1 MCICDFTKTDEDSYK
16 KFIEDTLDD
25 EVIDVKIRIDK
36 EVIGYWGYRE
46 YITKYPETNTDKL
59 SPLKNSNEARSRN
72 PFVQCPEGTI
82 WYEYMQNKNFLG
94 RKDNAERNRH
104 V

>member
-1 MCICDFTKTDEDSYK
+1 MDSK
-16 KFIEDTLDD
+16 LNQKWHFF
-25 EVIDVKIRIDK
+25 
-36 EVIGYWGYRE
+36 IGYWGYRE

-72 PFVQCPEGTI
+72 PFVQGPE
-82 WYEYMQNKNFLG
+82 EHL
-94 RKDNAERNRH
+94 